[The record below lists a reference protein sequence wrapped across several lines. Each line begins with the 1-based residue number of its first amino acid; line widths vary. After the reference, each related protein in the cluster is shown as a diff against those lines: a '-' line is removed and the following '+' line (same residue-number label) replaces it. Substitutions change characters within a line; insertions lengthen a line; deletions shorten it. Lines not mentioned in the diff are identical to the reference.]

1 MNIEEIEE
9 KVINIEARMQ
19 EKTLQ
24 YDRELKEV
32 KNSIKSVSEK
42 QINTDLQLVTIS
54 RDIKDVLNS
63 TKAIEKISKDN
74 IEELKSYCKGRWAE
88 YDNEK
93 KEKEKVRESNRN
105 KITIDLVEKVI
116 LYVIG
121 ILSLYFGLK
130 K

>member
-1 MNIEEIEE
+1 MDIEEIEE

-32 KNSIKSVSEK
+32 KNTIKSVSEK

-63 TKAIEKISKDN
+63 TKSIEKITKTN
-74 IEELKSYCKGRWAE
+74 IEELKAYCKGRWAE

-93 KEKEKVRESNRN
+93 KEKEKLRESNRN
-105 KITIDLVEKVI
+105 KITMDLVEKAI

-121 ILSLYFGLK
+121 ILGLYFGLK

>member
-74 IEELKSYCKGRWAE
+74 IEELKVYCKGRWAE

-93 KEKEKVRESNRN
+93 KEKEKLRESNRN
-105 KITIDLVEKVI
+105 KITIDLVEKAI

-121 ILSLYFGLK
+121 ILGLYFGLK